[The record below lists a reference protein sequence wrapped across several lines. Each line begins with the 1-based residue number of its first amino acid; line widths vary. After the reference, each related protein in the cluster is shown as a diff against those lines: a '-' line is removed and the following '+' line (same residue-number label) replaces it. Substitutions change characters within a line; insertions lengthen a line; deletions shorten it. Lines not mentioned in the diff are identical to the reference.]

1 MAAGGY
7 RPVMASTQKVAF
19 LIASEG
25 TERVELEDPWGAVED
40 AGYQPVLVCPEGGE
54 AQLFNH
60 LEQAS
65 TQSVD
70 KTVDEADLDDYAAL
84 VLPGGVANPDNLRT
98 HEDAVVFVR
107 EFVASGKPV
116 AAICHAPW
124 TLIEADVVKGKRLA
138 SWPSLQTDIRN
149 AGGEWVDD
157 KVVTDG
163 NLITSRNP
171 DDLPAFINALLEALD
186 HGAAG
191 TS

>member
-1 MAAGGY
+1 VAAGGY